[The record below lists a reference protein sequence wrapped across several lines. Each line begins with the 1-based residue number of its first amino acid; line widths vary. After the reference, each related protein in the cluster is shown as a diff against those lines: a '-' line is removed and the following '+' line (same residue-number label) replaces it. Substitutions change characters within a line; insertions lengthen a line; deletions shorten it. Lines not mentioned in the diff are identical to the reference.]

1 MRYTKPLI
9 VNTVNAASN
18 IQQQSQTNDVGKIPL
33 GFLDSATPRHECSA
47 GAYES
52 DE

>member
-1 MRYTKPLI
+1 MRYTKPQV
-9 VNTVNAASN
+9 VNTVNATST
-18 IQQQSQTNDVGKIPL
+18 IQQVAQTNNEGKIPQ